1 MKTAIKFL
9 LLLAVVAAFV
19 VASRLYLDFPVRI
32 AALDFEIAPPA
43 SVLAALAF
51 LFFALTYAAA
61 RLLGWLLFFPSRWR
75 RWRETSTLKKR
86 AAAAD
91 AALAAIALGENAA
104 AAVEKA
110 PREEST
116 FAPLAVLAARAP
128 GISRAESS
136 RLLRAAG
143 GGDSTVALLARA
155 LSAEAEN
162 DGDAAA
168 RATAGINI
176 ASCRARELLSLLAR
190 ANRQSGDWSR
200 ALAAARRLDKLAPD
214 AADSAR
220 AVVAARIDAARDAAA
235 LRAFWSHEA
244 SAAEKREVAA
254 AAAYIRKL
262 HSLGDG
268 DGALLLLKKSLK
280 NAPDDAQLLRAAAAV
295 GGGDEPF
302 LRQTLERAEAGG
314 DDEDPDRLAA
324 RAQIAAR
331 LRLWGKAKQYYEMA
345 HARDPQAARYVRGLA
360 DLLEEMGGAPE
371 EIGAARKR
379 AQEIEARK

>member
-155 LSAEAEN
+155 LLAESEN

-280 NAPDDAQLLRAAAAV
+280 NAPNDAQLLRAAAAV

-345 HARDPQAARYVRGLA
+345 HARDPQAARHVRGLA